1 MVAKRRGIGRGRES
15 MRQQSREVN
24 RDSRERVQEPIV
36 EQATT
41 TAEVVAPTV
50 IESVDGC
57 DDWFGG
63 VEVPEFVCRDSVS

>member
-24 RDSRERVQEPIV
+24 RDPWERVQEPTV

-41 TAEVVAPTV
+41 AAEVVAPTV
-50 IESVDGC
+50 VESVDGC
-57 DDWFGG
+57 DDRLGG